1 MNVRH
6 AFVLSAVFML
16 SLSGCATQSQVDQQ
30 TQQMIQMNATLKQ
43 LQTAQQVSIALQ
55 QTQVSLQQQSN
66 NEQMLQRKAGSR

>member
-6 AFVLSAVFML
+6 AFALSAVFML

-30 TQQMIQMNATLKQ
+30 TKQMIQMNATLKQ